1 VVISILNFTTFANL
15 FRILPNYMINITL
28 PDNSVKQFPAG
39 TTAMQVALSISEGLA
54 RNVLAAKVD
63 GQVWDATRPIDQDV
77 RLQLLTWNDPEGK
90 SAMWHSSAH
99 LMAEAI
105 EILYPGVK
113 FGIGPD
119 IENGFYYDMDFGS
132 YQITPE
138 DLKGIEAKMLELAR
152 EKQQYLRSS
161 VSKPEAL
168 AYFTEKNDEY
178 KLELIS
184 ALADGE
190 ITFYETGKFT
200 DLCRGPH
207 LPDTS
212 PIKAIKLL
220 NIAGAYW
227 RGDEKRKMLTRI
239 YGITFPK
246 QKELDEYLVLLEEAK
261 KRDHR
266 KLGKELEL
274 FTFSAKVG
282 QGLPLWLPKGAQLR
296 ERLENFLKGLQ
307 RKAGYMPVITP
318 HIGNV
323 ELYKTSGHFQ
333 KYGKDSFQPINTPID
348 GEQFMLKPMNCP
360 HHCEIY
366 NAKPRSYK
374 DLPIRFAE
382 FGTVYRYEQSG
393 ELHGLTRVRGF
404 TQDDAHLFCRPDQLK
419 AEFMAVIDIVLHIFR
434 ILDFK
439 DYTAQIS
446 LRDPENKEK
455 YIGSDENWE
464 KAESAIIEASAEK
477 GLRTTV
483 ELGEAAFYGPKLD
496 FMVKDALGRKWQ
508 LGTIQVD
515 YNLPER
521 FELEYT
527 GSDNQKYRPVMIHR
541 APFGSMER
549 FVAVLLEHTAGNF
562 PLWLTPDQVSILPIS
577 EKYLDY
583 AKKVA
588 QVLENSEIR
597 ALVDERNEKTG
608 KKIRDAELMKI
619 PYMLILGE
627 KEEAD
632 GTVSVRKH
640 GQGDL
645 GTFSLSDFTSLI
657 SEETRKQLE

>member
-1 VVISILNFTTFANL
+1 
-15 FRILPNYMINITL
+15 MINITL
-28 PDNSVKQFPAG
+28 PDNSVRQYPAG
-39 TTAMQVALSISEGLA
+39 TTAMQVAQSISEGLA

-63 GQVWDATRPIDQDV
+63 GQVWDATRPISQDA

-105 EILYPGVK
+105 ELLFPGVK

-119 IENGFYYDMDFGS
+119 VDNGFYYDMDFGT
-132 YQITPE
+132 YQVTPE
-138 DLKGIEAKMLELAR
+138 DLPRIEAKMLELAR
-152 EKQQYLRSS
+152 EKQQYLRRS
-161 VSKPEAL
+161 VSKNDAL
-168 AYFTEKNDEY
+168 AYFSAKNDEY
-178 KLELIS
+178 KLELTND
-184 ALADGE
+184 LQDGE

-212 PIKAIKLL
+212 PIKAVKLL

-246 QKELDEYLVLLEEAK
+246 QKELEEYLVLLEEAK

-274 FTFSAKVG
+274 FTFSQKVG

-296 ERLENFLKGLQ
+296 ERLENFLKALQ

-333 KYGKDSFQPINTPID
+333 KYGKDSFQPINTPIE
-348 GEQFMLKPMNCP
+348 GEQFLLKPMNCP

-419 AEFMAVIDIVLHIFR
+419 EEFMAVIDIVLHIFR

-446 LRDPENKEK
+446 LRDPDNKEK
-455 YIGSDENWE
+455 YIGTDENWQ
-464 KAESAIIEASAEK
+464 KAESAIIEAAAEK
-477 GLRTTV
+477 GLKTTV

-562 PLWLTPDQVSILPIS
+562 PLWLTPNQVAILPIS
-577 EKYLDY
+577 EKYVDY
-583 AKKVA
+583 SKKVA
-588 QVLENSEIR
+588 QVLDNSEIR

-608 KKIRDAELMKI
+608 KKIRDAELMKV
-619 PYMLILGE
+619 PYMLIVGE

-632 GTVSVRKH
+632 NSVSVRKH

-645 GTFSLSDFTSLI
+645 GTYSLSDFVTLI
-657 SEETRKQLE
+657 AEETKKQLE